1 MPTTDL
7 PFYTDGP
14 RSRQSDHLASDRRT
28 NDQVLSSL
36 LCVLYRGRHGCSCDA
51 QWCSDADLAHTF
63 VKTLRNILFPDRQRK
78 LPHAR
83 AWNIALRTAHIA
95 VSGILFGGHVFDIA
109 AERLL
114 IWLYLSI
121 LTGVGLIVIEA
132 YPSCR
137 WFYQG
142 RGVFVLAKLVLL
154 GIIPVLWDYRVAI
167 LSVVIVI
174 ASVGSHMPG
183 RFRYYSLLHRRVL
196 E

>member
-1 MPTTDL
+1 M
-7 PFYTDGP
+7 
-14 RSRQSDHLASDRRT
+14 
-28 NDQVLSSL
+28 
-36 LCVLYRGRHGCSCDA
+36 
-51 QWCSDADLAHTF
+51 
-63 VKTLRNILFPDRQRK
+63 KTLHNILFPEQLRV

-83 AWNIALRTAHIA
+83 AWNIALRTAHIG
-95 VSGILFGGHVFDIA
+95 VTGILFGGHVFDVS

-121 LTGVGLIVIEA
+121 FTGLGLIVIEA
-132 YPSCR
+132 YPHCR

-142 RGVFVLAKLVLL
+142 RGVFVLFKLILL
-154 GIIPVLWDYRVAI
+154 GIIPLLWDYRVAI

-183 RFRYYSLLHRRVL
+183 RFRYYSLLHRKVL